1 MLLTLLFTTFV
12 TVFLAEMGDKTQL
25 TTITLSS
32 TTNKPLAVFIGSSLA
47 LILAT
52 LLGALAGGSI
62 ANLIPAFLLKLIS
75 GIVFLIIG
83 INLPSDDLI
92 SVILAKNFSDK
103 QIKVEKK
110 HIDYIIKMIDRSY
123 EKISQFILTLDKY
136 SLKKGTPFNLK
147 LIKEVLKM
155 I

>member
-1 MLLTLLFTTFV
+1 MLITLLFTTFV

-32 TTNKPLAVFIGSSLA
+32 TTNKPLAVFIGASVA

-62 ANLIPAFLLKLIS
+62 ANLIPAFLLKILS

-83 INLPSDDLI
+83 INL
-92 SVILAKNFSDK
+92 LAKNQK
-103 QIKVEKK
+103 E
-110 HIDYIIKMIDRSY
+110 
-123 EKISQFILTLDKY
+123 ISND
-136 SLKKGTPFNLK
+136 S
-147 LIKEVLKM
+147 V
-155 I
+155 

>member
-1 MLLTLLFTTFV
+1 MILTLLFTTFV

-47 LILAT
+47 LISAT

-62 ANLIPAFLLKLIS
+62 ANLIPAYLLKLIS

-83 INLPSDDLI
+83 INLL
-92 SVILAKNFSDK
+92 VQN
-103 QIKVEKK
+103 KK
-110 HIDYIIKMIDRSY
+110 
-123 EKISQFILTLDKY
+123 ELTND
-136 SLKKGTPFNLK
+136 SF
-147 LIKEVLKM
+147 
-155 I
+155 

>member
-1 MLLTLLFTTFV
+1 MVLTLLFTTFI

-32 TTNKPLAVFIGSSLA
+32 TTNKPFAVFIGSSIA

-62 ANLIPAFLLKLIS
+62 ANLIPAYLLKLLS

-83 INLPSDDLI
+83 
-92 SVILAKNFSDK
+92 
-103 QIKVEKK
+103 
-110 HIDYIIKMIDRSY
+110 
-123 EKISQFILTLDKY
+123 
-136 SLKKGTPFNLK
+136 FNLLSQSK
-147 LIKEVLKM
+147 KETSNDS
-155 I
+155 

>member
-1 MLLTLLFTTFV
+1 MIITLFFTTFV

-47 LILAT
+47 LISAT

-62 ANLIPAFLLKLIS
+62 ANLIPAFLLKLLS

-83 INLPSDDLI
+83 INLLLQSKTE
-92 SVILAKNFSDK
+92 A
-103 QIKVEKK
+103 
-110 HIDYIIKMIDRSY
+110 
-123 EKISQFILTLDKY
+123 
-136 SLKKGTPFNLK
+136 FNDSF
-147 LIKEVLKM
+147 
-155 I
+155 

>member
-32 TTNKPLAVFIGSSLA
+32 TTNKPLAVFIGSSIA

-62 ANLIPAFLLKLIS
+62 ANLIPEFMLKLLS

-83 INLPSDDLI
+83 INLMAKSRDDN
-92 SVILAKNFSDK
+92 SSCN
-103 QIKVEKK
+103 
-110 HIDYIIKMIDRSY
+110 
-123 EKISQFILTLDKY
+123 
-136 SLKKGTPFNLK
+136 
-147 LIKEVLKM
+147 
-155 I
+155 

>member
-32 TTNKPLAVFIGSSLA
+32 TTNKPIAVFIGSSIA

-62 ANLIPAFLLKLIS
+62 ANLIPEFLLKLLS

-83 INLPSDDLI
+83 INLM
-92 SVILAKNFSDK
+92 AKSRDENT
-103 QIKVEKK
+103 I
-110 HIDYIIKMIDRSY
+110 H
-123 EKISQFILTLDKY
+123 
-136 SLKKGTPFNLK
+136 N
-147 LIKEVLKM
+147 
-155 I
+155 

>member
-62 ANLIPAFLLKLIS
+62 ANLIPEFMLKLLS

-83 INLPSDDLI
+83 INLMAKSRDDN
-92 SVILAKNFSDK
+92 SSHN
-103 QIKVEKK
+103 
-110 HIDYIIKMIDRSY
+110 
-123 EKISQFILTLDKY
+123 
-136 SLKKGTPFNLK
+136 
-147 LIKEVLKM
+147 
-155 I
+155 

>member
-32 TTNKPLAVFIGSSLA
+32 TTNKPVAVFIGSSIA

-62 ANLIPAFLLKLIS
+62 ANLIPAFLLKMLA
-75 GIVFLIIG
+75 GIVFLYIG
-83 INLPSDDLI
+83 ISLL
-92 SVILAKNFSDK
+92 LKNKNESNN
-103 QIKVEKK
+103 E
-110 HIDYIIKMIDRSY
+110 
-123 EKISQFILTLDKY
+123 L
-136 SLKKGTPFNLK
+136 
-147 LIKEVLKM
+147 
-155 I
+155 

>member
-1 MLLTLLFTTFV
+1 MLLTLLLSTFF

-47 LILAT
+47 LISAT

-62 ANLIPAFLLKLIS
+62 ANLIPAFLLKLLS

-83 INLPSDDLI
+83 INLLLQSKTEASND
-92 SVILAKNFSDK
+92 SF
-103 QIKVEKK
+103 
-110 HIDYIIKMIDRSY
+110 
-123 EKISQFILTLDKY
+123 
-136 SLKKGTPFNLK
+136 
-147 LIKEVLKM
+147 
-155 I
+155 

>member
-12 TVFLAEMGDKTQL
+12 TIFLAEMGDKTQL

-32 TTNKPLAVFIGSSLA
+32 TTNKPLAVFIGSSIA

-62 ANLIPAFLLKLIS
+62 ANLIPGYLLKLLS

-83 INLPSDDLI
+83 INLIAQSKIESTSD
-92 SVILAKNFSDK
+92 N
-103 QIKVEKK
+103 
-110 HIDYIIKMIDRSY
+110 
-123 EKISQFILTLDKY
+123 
-136 SLKKGTPFNLK
+136 
-147 LIKEVLKM
+147 
-155 I
+155 

>member
-1 MLLTLLFTTFV
+1 MLLTLLFTTFF

-32 TTNKPLAVFIGSSLA
+32 TTNKPLAVFIGSSIA

-62 ANLIPAFLLKLIS
+62 ANLIPEFMLKLLS

-83 INLPSDDLI
+83 INLM
-92 SVILAKNFSDK
+92 AKSRDENSS
-103 QIKVEKK
+103 
-110 HIDYIIKMIDRSY
+110 H
-123 EKISQFILTLDKY
+123 
-136 SLKKGTPFNLK
+136 N
-147 LIKEVLKM
+147 
-155 I
+155 

>member
-1 MLLTLLFTTFV
+1 MNYLMILTLLFTTFI
-12 TVFLAEMGDKTQL
+12 TVFIAEMGDKTQL

-62 ANLIPAFLLKLIS
+62 ANLIPEYLLKLLS
-75 GIVFLIIG
+75 GIVFLFIG
-83 INLPSDDLI
+83 INL
-92 SVILAKNFSDK
+92 LA
-103 QIKVEKK
+103 QV
-110 HIDYIIKMIDRSY
+110 
-123 EKISQFILTLDKY
+123 Q
-136 SLKKGTPFNLK
+136 
-147 LIKEVLKM
+147 KESTNDG

>member
-1 MLLTLLFTTFV
+1 MILTLLFTTFV

-47 LILAT
+47 LISAT

-75 GIVFLIIG
+75 GIVFLILG
-83 INLPSDDLI
+83 INLI
-92 SVILAKNFSDK
+92 ATRN
-103 QIKVEKK
+103 
-110 HIDYIIKMIDRSY
+110 
-123 EKISQFILTLDKY
+123 
-136 SLKKGTPFNLK
+136 
-147 LIKEVLKM
+147 KESSNDS
-155 I
+155 

>member
-1 MLLTLLFTTFV
+1 MLLTLLITTFF

-32 TTNKPLAVFIGSSLA
+32 TTNKPLAVFMGSSIA

-75 GIVFLIIG
+75 GIVFLFIG
-83 INLPSDDLI
+83 INLMS
-92 SVILAKNFSDK
+92 
-103 QIKVEKK
+103 QTKK
-110 HIDYIIKMIDRSY
+110 DSTND
-123 EKISQFILTLDKY
+123 
-136 SLKKGTPFNLK
+136 N
-147 LIKEVLKM
+147 
-155 I
+155 

>member
-1 MLLTLLFTTFV
+1 MILTLLFTTFI

-62 ANLIPAFLLKLIS
+62 ANLIPAFILKLLS

-83 INLPSDDLI
+83 INLLSQSKNEGTSD
-92 SVILAKNFSDK
+92 SF
-103 QIKVEKK
+103 
-110 HIDYIIKMIDRSY
+110 
-123 EKISQFILTLDKY
+123 
-136 SLKKGTPFNLK
+136 
-147 LIKEVLKM
+147 
-155 I
+155 

>member
-1 MLLTLLFTTFV
+1 MILTLLFTTFV
-12 TVFLAEMGDKTQL
+12 TIFLAEMGDKTQL

-62 ANLIPAFLLKLIS
+62 ANLIPAFILKLLS

-83 INLPSDDLI
+83 INL
-92 SVILAKNFSDK
+92 LAQIRRESKND
-103 QIKVEKK
+103 
-110 HIDYIIKMIDRSY
+110 
-123 EKISQFILTLDKY
+123 
-136 SLKKGTPFNLK
+136 SL
-147 LIKEVLKM
+147 
-155 I
+155 

>member
-1 MLLTLLFTTFV
+1 MIITLLFTTFV

-32 TTNKPLAVFIGSSLA
+32 TTNNPLAVFIGSSMA

-62 ANLIPAFLLKLIS
+62 ANLIPSFLLKLLS

-83 INLPSDDLI
+83 INFLVKS
-92 SVILAKNFSDK
+92 
-103 QIKVEKK
+103 
-110 HIDYIIKMIDRSY
+110 
-123 EKISQFILTLDKY
+123 KIETTNE
-136 SLKKGTPFNLK
+136 SL
-147 LIKEVLKM
+147 
-155 I
+155 

>member
-1 MLLTLLFTTFV
+1 MILTLFFTTFV

-47 LILAT
+47 LISAT

-62 ANLIPAFLLKLIS
+62 ANLIPAYLLKLIS

-83 INLPSDDLI
+83 INLL
-92 SVILAKNFSDK
+92 VQN
-103 QIKVEKK
+103 KK
-110 HIDYIIKMIDRSY
+110 DPANDS
-123 EKISQFILTLDKY
+123 F
-136 SLKKGTPFNLK
+136 
-147 LIKEVLKM
+147 
-155 I
+155 

>member
-1 MLLTLLFTTFV
+1 MLITLLFTTFV

-32 TTNKPLAVFIGSSLA
+32 TTNKPLAVFIGSSIA

-62 ANLIPAFLLKLIS
+62 ANLIPEFMLKLLS

-83 INLPSDDLI
+83 INLMAQSRNENT
-92 SVILAKNFSDK
+92 SN
-103 QIKVEKK
+103 
-110 HIDYIIKMIDRSY
+110 
-123 EKISQFILTLDKY
+123 
-136 SLKKGTPFNLK
+136 N
-147 LIKEVLKM
+147 
-155 I
+155 

>member
-25 TTITLSS
+25 TTITLSC
-32 TTNKPLAVFIGSSLA
+32 TTNKPVAVFIGSSIA

-62 ANLIPAFLLKLIS
+62 AYLIPEFLLKLLS

-83 INLPSDDLI
+83 INLMAKSIDDNT
-92 SVILAKNFSDK
+92 SHN
-103 QIKVEKK
+103 
-110 HIDYIIKMIDRSY
+110 
-123 EKISQFILTLDKY
+123 
-136 SLKKGTPFNLK
+136 
-147 LIKEVLKM
+147 
-155 I
+155 

>member
-1 MLLTLLFTTFV
+1 MLITLLFTTFV

-62 ANLIPAFLLKLIS
+62 ANLIPAFLLKLLS
-75 GIVFLIIG
+75 GLVFLIIG
-83 INLPSDDLI
+83 INL
-92 SVILAKNFSDK
+92 LAQSKNEITND
-103 QIKVEKK
+103 
-110 HIDYIIKMIDRSY
+110 
-123 EKISQFILTLDKY
+123 
-136 SLKKGTPFNLK
+136 NL
-147 LIKEVLKM
+147 
-155 I
+155 